1 MIRLKSLLLESS
13 GNTVMKYLT
22 GKGLTDKQAAG
33 LAGNLQQESQFK
45 PGADNGSHYGIA
57 QWDKVNRWPVV
68 KKQIKKEGL
77 DPETLSGQLYGVYWE
92 AKDRGDWDDLM
103 LTKTIE
109 GAMQSWLTN
118 FERSGEKK
126 DTFGYNM
133 RLEYAV
139 QLYNEYTGNKQK
151 TETPADKE
159 NSTETYVVKS
169 GDTLSA
175 IASKYKTTV
184 DAIKKANG
192 LISDLIKP
200 DQKLIIK

>member
-1 MIRLKSLLLESS
+1 MKSLLLESA

-77 DPETLSGQLYGVYWE
+77 DPETLSGQLYGLYWE

-139 QLYNEYTGNKQK
+139 QLYNEYTSSKQK
-151 TETPADKE
+151 TSVPTDKE
-159 NSTETYVVKS
+159 NSTKTYVVKS

-175 IASKYKTTV
+175 IAVKYKTTV

-192 LISDLIKP
+192 LKSDLIKP

>member
-1 MIRLKSLLLESS
+1 MKSLLLESA

-22 GKGLTDKQAAG
+22 GKGLSDKQAAG

-77 DPETLSGQLYGVYWE
+77 DPETLSGQLYGLYWE

-139 QLYNEYTGNKQK
+139 QLYNEYTSSKQK
-151 TETPADKE
+151 TSVPTDKE
-159 NSTETYVVKS
+159 NSTKTYVVKS

-175 IASKYKTTV
+175 IAVKYKTTV

-192 LISDLIKP
+192 LKSDLIKP

>member
-1 MIRLKSLLLESS
+1 MKSLLLESA

-77 DPETLSGQLYGVYWE
+77 DPETLSGQLYGLYWE

-133 RLEYAV
+133 RLEYAM
-139 QLYNEYTGNKQK
+139 QLYNEYTSSKQK
-151 TETPADKE
+151 TSAPTDKE
-159 NSTETYVVKS
+159 NSTKTYVVKS

-175 IASKYKTTV
+175 IAVKYKTTV

-192 LISDLIKP
+192 LKSDLIKP

>member
-1 MIRLKSLLLESS
+1 MIRLKSLLLESA

-77 DPETLSGQLYGVYWE
+77 DPETLSGQLYGLYWE

-133 RLEYAV
+133 RLEYAM
-139 QLYNEYTGNKQK
+139 QLYNEYTSSKQK
-151 TETPADKE
+151 TSAPTDKE
-159 NSTETYVVKS
+159 NSTKTYVVKS

-175 IASKYKTTV
+175 IAVKYKTTV

-192 LISDLIKP
+192 LKSDLIKP

>member
-1 MIRLKSLLLESS
+1 MKSLLLESA

-33 LAGNLQQESQFK
+33 LAGNLQQESQFN

-77 DPETLSGQLYGVYWE
+77 DPETLSGQLYGLYWE

-139 QLYNEYTGNKQK
+139 QLYNEYTSSKQK
-151 TETPADKE
+151 TSVPTDKE
-159 NSTETYVVKS
+159 NSTKTYVVKS

-175 IASKYKTTV
+175 IAVKYKTTV

-192 LISDLIKP
+192 LKSDLIKP

>member
-1 MIRLKSLLLESS
+1 VIRLKSLLLESA

-77 DPETLSGQLYGVYWE
+77 DPETLSGQLYGLYWE

-118 FERSGEKK
+118 FEISGEKK

-133 RLEYAV
+133 RLEYAM
-139 QLYNEYTGNKQK
+139 QLYNEYTSSKQK
-151 TETPADKE
+151 TSAPTDKE
-159 NSTETYVVKS
+159 NSTKTYVVKS

-175 IASKYKTTV
+175 IAVKYKTTV

-192 LISDLIKP
+192 LKSDLIKP